1 MTEVDL
7 IRNTLEPRTR
17 ETLAR
22 DLRGSGLGEGRVVIV
37 HASLSALGWVC
48 GGAVAVV
55 HALLDV
61 LGPTGSLVMPAH
73 TPDLTNPANWE
84 APPVP
89 SPWVKVIQAH
99 MPAFDPLTTPT
110 RAMGAVA
117 ELFRTWPTA
126 KRSDHPTFSFS
137 ACGPLADWM
146 VGEHEM
152 ADPAGERSP
161 LAKLYQIDAD
171 ILLLGVGFDK
181 CTMLHLAE
189 QRAWPDRPADREGSP
204 VMVEGER
211 RWLEY
216 DTTPLI
222 DSRHFLPIGE
232 GLLKAE
238 LAKRAKIGSANCILV
253 SSRVAVDCAV
263 EIWRDMQPPSQDA

>member
-1 MTEVDL
+1 MTEEDL
-7 IRNTLEPRTR
+7 IRHTPEPRTC
-17 ETLAR
+17 ESLAR
-22 DLRGSGLGEGRVVIV
+22 DLRGAGLGEGRVVIV

-55 HALLDV
+55 QALLDV

-73 TPDLTNPANWE
+73 SPHLTDPAGWE

-89 SPWVKVIQAH
+89 APWVKVIRAQ

-110 RAMGAVA
+110 HCMGAIA
-117 ELFRTWPTA
+117 ELFRTWPRA
-126 KRSDHPTFSFS
+126 KRSEHPTFSFS
-137 ACGPLADWM
+137 AYGPLADWIT
-146 VGEHEM
+146 GEHEM
-152 ADPAGERSP
+152 ADRAGERSP

-216 DTTPLI
+216 DTVPLI
-222 DSRHFLPIGE
+222 DSEHFLPIGE
-232 GLLKAE
+232 GLLKTGV
-238 LAKRAKIGSANCILV
+238 AKRTKIGSADCILV

-263 EIWRDMQPPSQDA
+263 AIWRDMPPPSQGA